1 MTESVSFDRAADY
14 YDRTRAVADSVMAQL
29 IPLLVAEIPRGERC
43 LEIGI
48 GTGRIALPLVD
59 EGVRVAGVDISSE
72 MLRKLIAKRRGPWP
86 QVAIADATRLPF
98 PKATFGSAIASHV
111 LHLIPGWRDAVTEIT
126 RVLRPG
132 GTFMVARGGR
142 DRIAWLASITSYFF
156 RQAGDP
162 PWPPGAATIDVVD
175 AHMRELG
182 IDVKP
187 LPDLGLETEVSVEEV
202 IGNLEAGYWA
212 ACWGIAPE
220 VRAKAAAATREWA
233 AREFGDLSASRQTV
247 WESSTWH
254 AYRLPE

>member
-1 MTESVSFDRAADY
+1 MTGSVSFDRAADY

-29 IPLLVAEIPRGERC
+29 IPLLLAALPVGEPC

-59 EGVRVAGVDISSE
+59 EGAHVAGVDISSE
-72 MLRKLIAKRRGPWP
+72 MLLKLIAKRRGPWP

-98 PKATFGSAIASHV
+98 RDAAFGSAIASHV
-111 LHLIPGWRDAVTEIT
+111 LHLIPGWKAAVNEVI
-126 RVLRPG
+126 RVVRPG
-132 GTFMVARGGR
+132 GVFLVARGGR
-142 DRIAWLASITSYFF
+142 DRPAWLESITRYFF
-156 RQAGDP
+156 RHAGDP

-175 AHMRELG
+175 AHMRDLG
-182 IDVKP
+182 IDARP
-187 LPDLGLETEVSVEEV
+187 LPDLGIETEVTVEEV

-220 VRAKAAAATREWA
+220 VRANAAAATREWA
-233 AREFGDLSASRQTV
+233 RRELGDLGATRHTV

>member
-1 MTESVSFDRAADY
+1 LSESVSFDQAADY
-14 YDRTRAVADSVMAQL
+14 YDRTRAVADAVMAQL

-59 EGVRVAGVDISSE
+59 EGVEVAGVDISSE
-72 MLRKLIAKRRGPWP
+72 MLRRLIAKRRARWP

-98 PKATFGSAIASHV
+98 RDATFGSAIASHV
-111 LHLIPGWRDAVTEIT
+111 LHLIPGWKDAVTEVT

-132 GTFMVARGGR
+132 GAFIVARGGR
-142 DRIAWLASITSYFF
+142 DRPAWLESVTSHFF

-175 AHMRELG
+175 AHMRGLG
-182 IDVKP
+182 IDAKP
-187 LPDLGLETEVSVEEV
+187 LPDLGLETEVTVEEV

-220 VRAKAAAATREWA
+220 VRAKAATATRAWA
-233 AREFGDLSASRQTV
+233 TREFGDLRASRHTV